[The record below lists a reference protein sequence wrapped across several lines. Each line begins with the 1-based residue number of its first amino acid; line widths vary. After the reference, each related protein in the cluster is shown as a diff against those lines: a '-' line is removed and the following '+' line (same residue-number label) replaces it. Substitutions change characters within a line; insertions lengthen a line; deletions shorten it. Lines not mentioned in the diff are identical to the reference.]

1 MSTQGKRS
9 EPWGSKKGCKPDTS
23 QPRVSDSEPWTV
35 KKQQNPIDMINIVM
49 FGAPGSGKGTQAKQ
63 MAEKFNLEHVSTG
76 DLFRYEISHKTP
88 LGLKAQEIINRGD
101 LCPDD
106 ITLGMLRN
114 HIEKHADSKGF
125 IFDGVP
131 RTIKQAEMLDDPTFF
146 KSLDITKV
154 IYLKVEM
161 EEVQRRILK
170 RAEIEQRAD
179 DTPATVKA
187 RVENFFAQTM
197 PLVDYYRNQ
206 GKLVEIN
213 GMQDIEHVFADIC
226 KVVETL

>member
-1 MSTQGKRS
+1 M
-9 EPWGSKKGCKPDTS
+9 
-23 QPRVSDSEPWTV
+23 
-35 KKQQNPIDMINIVM
+35 KQINIVM

-63 MAEKFNLEHVSTG
+63 MAEKFQLEHVSTG

-131 RTIKQAEMLDDPTFF
+131 RTIKQAEMLDDPSFF
-146 KSLDITKV
+146 TDLDITKV

-197 PLVDYYRNQ
+197 PLVDYYEKQ

-213 GMQDIEHVFADIC
+213 GMQDIEQVFSDIC
-226 KVVETL
+226 KVIETL

>member
-1 MSTQGKRS
+1 MSQITL
-9 EPWGSKKGCKPDTS
+9 
-23 QPRVSDSEPWTV
+23 
-35 KKQQNPIDMINIVM
+35 VM

-63 MAEKFNLEHVSTG
+63 MAEKFNLQHVSTG

-114 HIEKHADSKGF
+114 HIEQHADSKGF

-131 RTIKQAEMLDDPTFF
+131 RIIKQAEMLDDPAFF
-146 KSLDITKV
+146 TNLDITKV

-197 PLVDYYRNQ
+197 PLVEYYQKQ

-226 KVVETL
+226 KVVGSL

>member
-1 MSTQGKRS
+1 MSNQITL
-9 EPWGSKKGCKPDTS
+9 
-23 QPRVSDSEPWTV
+23 
-35 KKQQNPIDMINIVM
+35 VM

-146 KSLDITKV
+146 QNLNITKV

-161 EEVQRRILK
+161 EEVQARILK

-197 PLVDYYRNQ
+197 PLVEYYQKQ

-226 KVVETL
+226 KVVEAL

>member
-1 MSTQGKRS
+1 M
-9 EPWGSKKGCKPDTS
+9 
-23 QPRVSDSEPWTV
+23 
-35 KKQQNPIDMINIVM
+35 KQINLVM

-146 KSLDITKV
+146 TNLDITKV

-179 DTPATVKA
+179 DTPATVKS

-197 PLVDYYRNQ
+197 PLVDYYQKQ
-206 GKLVEIN
+206 GKLLEIN

>member
-1 MSTQGKRS
+1 MSQ
-9 EPWGSKKGCKPDTS
+9 
-23 QPRVSDSEPWTV
+23 
-35 KKQQNPIDMINIVM
+35 INLVM

-206 GKLVEIN
+206 GKQYIQHDPEYIIRGSPFN
-213 GMQDIEHVFADIC
+213 
-226 KVVETL
+226 KTLHQCRRVQASAVTASLSASSFVLESSRLLPFTPI

>member
-1 MSTQGKRS
+1 
-9 EPWGSKKGCKPDTS
+9 
-23 QPRVSDSEPWTV
+23 
-35 KKQQNPIDMINIVM
+35 MINIVM

-63 MAEKFNLEHVSTG
+63 MAEKFQLEHVSTG

-125 IFDGVP
+125 ILDGVP

-146 KSLDITKV
+146 TNLNITKV
-154 IYLKVEM
+154 LYLKVDM

-170 RAEIEQRAD
+170 RAEIEKRAD
-179 DTPATVKA
+179 DTVEAVKA

>member
-1 MSTQGKRS
+1 MLTQGERS
-9 EPWGSKKGCKPDTS
+9 EPWDI
-23 QPRVSDSEPWTV
+23 
-35 KKQQNPIDMINIVM
+35 KKQQKTYNMINIVM

-63 MAEKFNLEHVSTG
+63 MAERFNLEHVSTG

-146 KSLDITKV
+146 TNLDVTKV

>member
-1 MSTQGKRS
+1 M
-9 EPWGSKKGCKPDTS
+9 
-23 QPRVSDSEPWTV
+23 
-35 KKQQNPIDMINIVM
+35 KQINIVM

-63 MAEKFNLEHVSTG
+63 MAEKFQLEHVSTG

-114 HIEKHADSKGF
+114 HIEKHTDSKGF

-131 RTIKQAEMLDDPTFF
+131 RTIKQAEMLDDPSFF
-146 KSLDITKV
+146 TDLDITKV

-161 EEVQRRILK
+161 EEGQRRSLK

-197 PLVDYYRNQ
+197 PLVDYYEKQ

-213 GMQDIEHVFADIC
+213 GMQDIEHVFSDIC
-226 KVVETL
+226 KVIETL

>member
-1 MSTQGKRS
+1 MSNQITL
-9 EPWGSKKGCKPDTS
+9 
-23 QPRVSDSEPWTV
+23 
-35 KKQQNPIDMINIVM
+35 VM

-88 LGLKAQEIINRGD
+88 LGLKAQEIINRGG

-114 HIEKHADSKGF
+114 HIEKHADCKGF

-179 DTPATVKA
+179 DTPATVKT

-226 KVVETL
+226 AVVEKL

>member
-1 MSTQGKRS
+1 VPTQGERS
-9 EPWGSKKGCKPDTS
+9 ESWAI
-23 QPRVSDSEPWTV
+23 
-35 KKQQNPIDMINIVM
+35 KKQQKTYNMINIVM

-131 RTIKQAEMLDDPTFF
+131 RTIKQAEMLDDPNFF

-197 PLVDYYRNQ
+197 PLVDYYHNQ

-226 KVVETL
+226 EVVEKLG

>member
-1 MSTQGKRS
+1 MPTQGERS
-9 EPWGSKKGCKPDTS
+9 ESWAI
-23 QPRVSDSEPWTV
+23 
-35 KKQQNPIDMINIVM
+35 KKQQKTYNMINIVM

-197 PLVDYYRNQ
+197 PLVDYYHNQ

-226 KVVETL
+226 EVVEKLC

>member
-1 MSTQGKRS
+1 M
-9 EPWGSKKGCKPDTS
+9 
-23 QPRVSDSEPWTV
+23 
-35 KKQQNPIDMINIVM
+35 KQINIVM

-63 MAEKFNLEHVSTG
+63 MAEKFQLEHVSTG

-131 RTIKQAEMLDDPTFF
+131 RTIKQAEMLDDPSFF
-146 KSLDITKV
+146 TDLDITKV

-161 EEVQRRILK
+161 EEVQHRILK

-197 PLVDYYRNQ
+197 PLVDYYEKQ

-213 GMQDIEHVFADIC
+213 GMQDIEHVFSDIC
-226 KVVETL
+226 KVIETL

>member
-1 MSTQGKRS
+1 MLTQGERS
-9 EPWGSKKGCKPDTS
+9 EPWDI
-23 QPRVSDSEPWTV
+23 
-35 KKQQNPIDMINIVM
+35 KKQQKTYNMINLVM

-63 MAEKFNLEHVSTG
+63 MAERFNLEHVSTG

-114 HIEKHADSKGF
+114 HIENHADSKGF

>member
-1 MSTQGKRS
+1 
-9 EPWGSKKGCKPDTS
+9 
-23 QPRVSDSEPWTV
+23 
-35 KKQQNPIDMINIVM
+35 MINIVM

-63 MAEKFNLEHVSTG
+63 MAEKFQLEHVSTG

-131 RTIKQAEMLDDPTFF
+131 RTIKQAEMLDDPAFF
-146 KSLDITKV
+146 NNLDITKV

-226 KVVETL
+226 KVVEAMQ

>member
-1 MSTQGKRS
+1 MSNQITL
-9 EPWGSKKGCKPDTS
+9 
-23 QPRVSDSEPWTV
+23 
-35 KKQQNPIDMINIVM
+35 VM

-63 MAEKFNLEHVSTG
+63 MAEKFNLQHVSTG

-106 ITLGMLRN
+106 ITLGMLCN
-114 HIEKHADSKGF
+114 HIEKHADAKGF

-146 KSLDITKV
+146 NNLNITKV

-170 RAEIEQRAD
+170 RAEIEKRAD
-179 DTPATVKA
+179 DTVEAVKA

-197 PLVDYYRNQ
+197 PLVDYYEKQ
-206 GKLVEIN
+206 GKMEEIN

>member
-1 MSTQGKRS
+1 MSNQITL
-9 EPWGSKKGCKPDTS
+9 
-23 QPRVSDSEPWTV
+23 
-35 KKQQNPIDMINIVM
+35 VM

-131 RTIKQAEMLDDPTFF
+131 RPIKQAEMLDDPTFF
-146 KSLDITKV
+146 KNLNITKV

-161 EEVQRRILK
+161 EEVQARILK

-197 PLVDYYRNQ
+197 PLVEYYQKQ

>member
-1 MSTQGKRS
+1 MS
-9 EPWGSKKGCKPDTS
+9 
-23 QPRVSDSEPWTV
+23 
-35 KKQQNPIDMINIVM
+35 KQITLVM

-114 HIEKHADSKGF
+114 HIEKHDDVKGF

-146 KSLDITKV
+146 TNLDITKV

-161 EEVQRRILK
+161 EEVQARILK

>member
-1 MSTQGKRS
+1 M
-9 EPWGSKKGCKPDTS
+9 
-23 QPRVSDSEPWTV
+23 
-35 KKQQNPIDMINIVM
+35 KQINIVM

-63 MAEKFNLEHVSTG
+63 MAEKFQLEHVSTG

-131 RTIKQAEMLDDPTFF
+131 RTIKQAEMLDDPSFF
-146 KSLDITKV
+146 TDLDITKV

-161 EEVQRRILK
+161 EEVQARILK

-197 PLVDYYRNQ
+197 PLVDYYEKQ

-213 GMQDIEHVFADIC
+213 GMQDIEHVFSDIC
-226 KVVETL
+226 KVIETLY